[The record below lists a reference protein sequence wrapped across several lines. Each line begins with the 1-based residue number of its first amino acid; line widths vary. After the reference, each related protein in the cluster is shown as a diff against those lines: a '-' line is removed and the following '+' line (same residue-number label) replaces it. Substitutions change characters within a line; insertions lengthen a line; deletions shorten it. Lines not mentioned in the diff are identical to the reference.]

1 MLQRN
6 DSGYTVTI
14 TAPVEWPRLPVAVD
28 VQPGECVDLPDLL
41 FGWTAVADGSPVV
54 SVRPASALPVEAP
67 ADVAPAVDPPA
78 PAIEAK
84 SPPKVSIPRQTEPST
99 ETEK

>member
-6 DSGYTVTI
+6 DSGYTVVI

-28 VQPGECVDLPDLL
+28 VAPGDVADLPDVL
-41 FGWTAVADGSPVV
+41 FGWTEVGEGTPVV
-54 SVRPASALPVEAP
+54 TVPT
-67 ADVAPAVDPPA
+67 PPA
-78 PAIEAK
+78 PEVPVPVEDAPEPVEPA
-84 SPPKVSIPRQTEPST
+84 PRVSIPRQTKPNT

>member
-41 FGWTAVADGSPVV
+41 FGWTEATSGAPVV
-54 SVRPASALPVEAP
+54 TVPT
-67 ADVAPAVDPPA
+67 PPA
-78 PAIEAK
+78 PEVAEA
-84 SPPKVSIPRQTEPST
+84 PEPVEVIPEPAEPVTPKVSIPRQSQPST